1 MRTSVKV
8 KKYIV
13 SWHEENE
20 SGVPVHVMGTEAFDT
35 RDEAKQWI
43 DNSVEEDKYRHEKIE
58 GLKPEFLDETVDDGI
73 VHTYGN
79 GQHTMYNISEVEMD
93 ANDNVLGFI
102 DELKAVCHR
111 KLDSSAKYIMLSQ
124 AIADFER
131 KVRPKRKFS
140 VDVSFRPMVCVHGI
154 EATTKEEA
162 EEIVENMIDDR
173 TLKIDARDVMDTL
186 LENVESV
193 GDAEEET

>member
-1 MRTSVKV
+1 MKV
-8 KKYIV
+8 KRYIV

-20 SGVPVHVMGTEAFDT
+20 SGVPVHVMGAEVFKTMA
-35 RDEAKQWI
+35 EAKAWV
-43 DNSVEEDKYRHEKIE
+43 DNSVGEDRYRHENIE

-73 VHTYGN
+73 VHTHGN
-79 GQHTMYNISEVEMD
+79 GQHTMYNISEVEMGVD
-93 ANDNVLGFI
+93 DDVLGFV
-102 DELKAVCHR
+102 DELKAICHR
-111 KLDSSAKYIMLSQ
+111 KLDSSAKYIMISQ
-124 AIADFER
+124 AVVDFER

-162 EEIVENMIDDR
+162 EDIVENMIDDR
-173 TLKIDARDVMDTL
+173 TLKVNADEIMDTL